1 MCEPSPRL
9 RLFAVV
15 AFCAEMTRLASHWSV
30 YWEPENA
37 TAQTVPSF
45 ATSVPH
51 MLKPRPPLPA
61 ALTAP
66 SSADCRAAWLGR
78 PEQVELP
85 SARAEP
91 DADKAPR
98 PIAPKIAQCWI
109 FMSLP
114 LCALRGAE
122 ARPS

>member
-30 YWEPENA
+30 YSEPENA

-61 ALTAP
+61 AFTAA
-66 SSADCRAAWLGR
+66 SSADCRAAWLGK
-78 PEQVELP
+78 PEQMELP
-85 SARAEP
+85 SATAEP
-91 DADKAPR
+91 VAKEAARLTAPEMT
-98 PIAPKIAQCWI
+98 K
-109 FMSLP
+109 
-114 LCALRGAE
+114 
-122 ARPS
+122 